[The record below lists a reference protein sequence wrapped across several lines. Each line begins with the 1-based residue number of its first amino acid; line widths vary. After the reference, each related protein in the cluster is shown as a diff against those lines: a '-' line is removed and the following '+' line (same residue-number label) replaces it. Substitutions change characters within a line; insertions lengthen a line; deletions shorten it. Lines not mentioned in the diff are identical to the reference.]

1 MRVMW
6 VADLRT
12 ECEQEAITDTENL
25 RDGAGEGSAV
35 RSTSCYPLPKAG
47 PVSEQ
52 LTTNSHP
59 KLSGPSVDPISTWA

>member
-1 MRVMW
+1 VRVMW

-35 RSTSCYPLPKAG
+35 QSRG
-47 PVSEQ
+47 
-52 LTTNSHP
+52 
-59 KLSGPSVDPISTWA
+59 